1 MLFTL
6 KVQQVKSAENHS
18 LRSRFP
24 LFKALYATRRF
35 GLSIK
40 LLTERY
46 QLNIIAPFHLSVNG
60 EKYVID
66 ALIEGYG
73 ARKGMLIVKNAN
85 TIKDVRE
92 DIVALGYG
100 YSCFDINANDVAES
114 FQEVL
119 DDWGKS
125 GI

>member
-1 MLFTL
+1 M
-6 KVQQVKSAENHS
+6 
-18 LRSRFP
+18 
-24 LFKALYATRRF
+24 
-35 GLSIK
+35 SIR

-73 ARKGMLIVKNAN
+73 ARKGMLIFKNAN
-85 TIKDVRE
+85 TIKDIRDE
-92 DIVALGYG
+92 IVAFGYG
-100 YSCFDINANDVAES
+100 YSCFDINPNDVAEG

>member
-1 MLFTL
+1 MIGDQHLCG
-6 KVQQVKSAENHS
+6 ES
-18 LRSRFP
+18 LC
-24 LFKALYATRRF
+24 LYATGRL

-46 QLNIIAPFHLSVNG
+46 QLTILAPFHLSVNG

>member
-1 MLFTL
+1 MRQAAPVL
-6 KVQQVKSAENHS
+6 E
-18 LRSRFP
+18 
-24 LFKALYATRRF
+24 ALYATGRL

-46 QLNIIAPFHLSVNG
+46 QLTIIAPFHLSVNG

-85 TIKDVRE
+85 TIKEVRGE
-92 DIVALGYG
+92 IVALGYG
-100 YSCFDINANDVAES
+100 FSCFDINANDVAEG

-119 DDWGKS
+119 DDWGKCV
-125 GI
+125 I

>member
-1 MLFTL
+1 MAVVAPPGLGQPFRCFAATRPP
-6 KVQQVKSAENHS
+6 QSQ
-18 LRSRFP
+18 
-24 LFKALYATRRF
+24 ALYATRRF
-35 GLSIK
+35 GLSIR

-60 EKYVID
+60 EKYIID

-73 ARKGMLIVKNAN
+73 ARKGMLIFKNAN
-85 TIKDVRE
+85 TIKDIRDE
-92 DIVALGYG
+92 IVALGYG
-100 YSCFDINANDVAES
+100 YSCFDINTNDVAEG

>member
-1 MLFTL
+1 MRTN
-6 KVQQVKSAENHS
+6 KM
-18 LRSRFP
+18 
-24 LFKALYATRRF
+24 LYATGRL

-46 QLNIIAPFHLSVNG
+46 QLTIFAPFHLSVNG